1 MLFLPCLGGGGGG
14 GIIEARLL
22 GVFTD
27 EAGGEE
33 ISILATL
40 GGRPD
45 IDFEDPRAGGT
56 GGKDIVEGDVS
67 GIW

>member
-22 GVFTD
+22 CVFVGVA
-27 EAGGEE
+27 EGED
-33 ISILATL
+33 ISRLLIL

-45 IDFEDPRAGGT
+45 IDLEEPRAGGT

-67 GIW
+67 GV